1 MAMLHR
7 SWSRF
12 PPATD
17 LSTGERGGIHGGRLV
32 NNSLM
37 GDCKPRLQVQVEFAI
52 T

>member
-1 MAMLHR
+1 MTMLHR
-7 SWSRF
+7 SWPPF

-17 LSTGERGGIHGGRLV
+17 LSTGERGGIHEGRLV

-37 GDCKPRLQVQVEFAI
+37 GDCKPRLKVQVEFAI

>member
-7 SWSRF
+7 SWPPF

-32 NNSLM
+32 KTPKAINFSL
-37 GDCKPRLQVQVEFAI
+37 AI
-52 T
+52 F